1 MGGMYQGVLE
11 DLIKQKFRMKIGLFF
26 YLIVLAISIIALVV
40 SIISVRQQ
48 ETSFSGLKVRSV
60 NATLPEYQQYIL
72 GSTTS
77 SSSRKPLTL
86 NGTWDI
92 NASNLVTIPEGYT
105 TYKLLLTAQ
114 SELYQ
119 GSFVTYFTS
128 LRNTY
133 SSGFSAV
140 SGTTIIKAM
149 PVGWILNAIEATN
162 SGESLVIYV
171 QGPNGTGITWKAE
184 VTLLRTIV

>member
-1 MGGMYQGVLE
+1 
-11 DLIKQKFRMKIGLFF
+11 MKIGLFF
-26 YLIVLAISIIALVV
+26 YLIVLAISVIALVV
-40 SIISVRQQ
+40 SVISVRQQ
-48 ETSFSGLKVRSV
+48 ETSFSGLKVRSI
-60 NATLPEYQQYIL
+60 NASLPEYQQYIL

-86 NGTWDI
+86 NGTWDL
-92 NASNLVTIPEGYT
+92 NVNNLISIPEGYS
-105 TYKLLLTAQ
+105 TYRLLLTAQ

-119 GSFVTYFTS
+119 GSFLTYFTS

-133 SSGFSAV
+133 SSGFTPI
-140 SGTTIIKAM
+140 SGTTIIKTM
-149 PVGWILNAIEATN
+149 PAGWVLNAIEATN

-184 VTLLRTIV
+184 VTLLRTII